1 MTKEAAALTLM
12 LATMTTLLLMM
23 FIHFLLL

>member
-12 LATMTTLLLMM
+12 LATITALLLMM
-23 FIHFLLL
+23 FLSTFLQ